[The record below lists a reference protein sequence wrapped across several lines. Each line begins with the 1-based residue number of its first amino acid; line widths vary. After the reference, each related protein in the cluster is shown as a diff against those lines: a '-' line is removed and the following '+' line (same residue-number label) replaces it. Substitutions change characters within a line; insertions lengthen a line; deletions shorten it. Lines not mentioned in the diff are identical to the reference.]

1 MIDDIRFKV
10 FMPNNLSTETLSDSI
25 TLKIDDIEKYNFN
38 NNDLDFSLP
47 QFKPEVECMIIY

>member
-10 FMPNNLSTETLSDSI
+10 FMPNNLSTSLSDSI

-47 QFKPEVECMIIY
+47 QFKPEVECMITY